1 MDFLIKRIV
10 IKTLLP
16 KYYQKETVKTNLQFR
31 PKEFIKLQWVQAIN
45 GKSYISFPKNS
56 RLHNMMLFVAEIRK
70 CNLSNKDIIPY
81 IDCVIN
87 DYSVNRENII

>member
-1 MDFLIKRIV
+1 MGF
-10 IKTLLP
+10 
-16 KYYQKETVKTNLQFR
+16 
-31 PKEFIKLQWVQAIN
+31 QAIN

-56 RLHNMMLFVAEIRK
+56 RSHNMMLFVAEIRK

-87 DYSVNRENII
+87 DYSVNRENIIEKFNIQSMGKFCSQIKLRNLVKPKDIRKLS